1 MSEDLVQCVR
11 TAGFEMEYAK
21 FGNGPR
27 ALVIIPG
34 LAIKSVMKSAASL
47 QVPYKMFTEGYTLY
61 FFDRRKDVDPGYSLE
76 EMACDQVLAMQ
87 ALGLKDVALYGVS
100 QGTPAAFNRATILS
114 EATGRTTRSSLAA
127 STSTSWS
134 CARARRAH
142 SPITLSCSGSGF
154 DVEQPRTSFH
164 TSSGC
169 VAAICW
175 ATMPPCETQAVKIA
189 WAAAADGLEAN
200 DADGEAFSF
209 TTVKA

>member
-127 STSTSWS
+127 STSTGHLIFASM
-134 CARARRAH
+134 
-142 SPITLSCSGSGF
+142 SPVSTLSHSRANMAKRSMSAS
-154 DVEQPRTSFH
+154 ETSLYMAR
-164 TSSGC
+164 S
-169 VAAICW
+169 AR
-175 ATMPPCETQAVKIA
+175 
-189 WAAAADGLEAN
+189 L
-200 DADGEAFSF
+200 
-209 TTVKA
+209 